1 MNISKPWQRVL
12 HALAQG
18 GRIQHHRDASGRITH
33 VDCLTREGF
42 RLDACDLCL
51 FAQLRQKR
59 LIASR
64 DGLAYRIS
72 RAGLAAVRAQ
82 QNNQ

>member
-1 MNISKPWQRVL
+1 LNISKPQQRIL

-18 GRIQHHRDASGRITH
+18 GRIQHHRDANGRITH

-42 RLDACDLCL
+42 RLLACDLVL
-51 FAQLRQKR
+51 FAQLRQRR

-64 DGLAYRIS
+64 EGGAYRIS
-72 RAGLAAVRAQ
+72 KEGLAAVRAQ
-82 QNNQ
+82 QNNR